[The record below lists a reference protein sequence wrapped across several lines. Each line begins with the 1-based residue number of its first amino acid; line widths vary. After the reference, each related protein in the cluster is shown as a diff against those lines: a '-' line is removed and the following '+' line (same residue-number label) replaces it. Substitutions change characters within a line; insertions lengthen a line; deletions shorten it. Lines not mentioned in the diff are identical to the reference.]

1 MDFRFS
7 LNGGRTLR
15 YGENPHQTAKF
26 YGDFS
31 AMFNQLSGKELSYN
45 NLLDVDAAVNLMA
58 DFIDCTFAIIKHN
71 NACGLASRDTVLEA
85 WNGALAADPV
95 SAFGGI
101 LVCNRPID
109 AVVAAAI
116 TKIFFEVILAPSYD
130 AAALEIL
137 KQKQNRIILV
147 QKRQIFQNHNS
158 VLC

>member
-1 MDFRFS
+1 
-7 LNGGRTLR
+7 
-15 YGENPHQTAKF
+15 
-26 YGDFS
+26 
-31 AMFNQLSGKELSYN
+31 MFNQLSGKELSYN

-116 TKIFFEVILAPSYD
+116 TKYFS
-130 AAALEIL
+130 
-137 KQKQNRIILV
+137 K
-147 QKRQIFQNHNS
+147 
-158 VLC
+158 